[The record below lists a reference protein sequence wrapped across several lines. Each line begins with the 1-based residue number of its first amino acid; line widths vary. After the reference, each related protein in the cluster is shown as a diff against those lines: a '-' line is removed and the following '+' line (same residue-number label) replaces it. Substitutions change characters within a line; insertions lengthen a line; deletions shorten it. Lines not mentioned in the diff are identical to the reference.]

1 MSHKTKALTM
11 TNWEKPV
18 LFPAEIAYAA
28 RDAESGL
35 TIARAMRESEIKVDR
50 KKKYAGAAV
59 ADELEELGDGLAR
72 FLAPHVQ
79 FVPA

>member
-1 MSHKTKALTM
+1 MSHKTKSLTM

-35 TIARAMRESEIKVDR
+35 TIARAMRESEIDK